1 MFVFDKN
8 AHACLSNQYNI
19 DDDIEIYDDHIDLI
33 GAHVKVNSG
42 EFKGCLAIINE
53 RQSFRHVQIADP
65 SHPNKRNVPKVS
77 MMTNPVLIADV
88 EILSPAPAP
97 PAGRAPPTTFAQASI
112 MKYMG
117 AEVRVRVGDMA
128 GFIGT
133 VAKVIVGDWYIT
145 DNPVITNAFR
155 ANKFDILRYPP
166 GYAAAKKLLAD
177 EQERRRAEREEK
189 ISAREKKRAERE
201 KTRVE
206 REKKRVEREKERAG
220 KDRHRVERENKLAD
234 REKKRADQEK
244 KRGTQE
250 EKQDETEESADDD
263 GEPSGTTSRKKK
275 KREEQRNS
283 VRSLAAAPAIIET
296 SSEPDSLVGATI
308 LITQGTHAG
317 KTGVVVERKSM
328 RRLQLDTL
336 PHHLRFEDV
345 TVLEYADNAKAIAGG
360 SSNSFTPDQ
369 NDFAQ
374 RYQRYMGARVKV
386 AQDVEPR
393 ECAGVEGRVIRVVI
407 LGDWYITDNPEMPA
421 AFTRA
426 KFDVIKYPPAYVENK
441 EDGTDEDEAHVGDA
455 HEQEEGAEY
464 VDMNEDESSNN
475 YGSLKRKN
483 LVDDDEEGDVLMK
496 GDDINENNN
505 GHLDSNSTGGEY
517 DPGSTGGDYDPGS
530 LDQESSKAGQ
540 HADNIHD
547 QNDLIDRAVTGDDDD
562 LGGHHSHAIDQE
574 DGTTPP
580 PFDPLVGASV
590 YIDRGKFLGHS
601 GTILKREA
609 RGWCTV
615 SGMPIKIKINSFAVI
630 DDGKVDMGA
639 VEAFSRQFPSVM
651 PRVIKPATVAGKR
664 KFSEQDMIGDGN
676 YARRATKHP
685 HISNVSQSTS
695 QPVLNPI
702 LLQEIP
708 ASLRYLPPD
717 TEIEI
722 FNRKTGR
729 IMRGKDAV
737 LLKDLSREL
746 MAHSEYEPIVPPP
759 RPSSKSRSVLF
770 VAHICGTL
778 CYNLAVHNY
787 ISHLS
792 STSHNYK
799 A

>member
-1 MFVFDKN
+1 LFVFDKN
-8 AHACLSNQYNI
+8 AHTCLSNQYNI

-77 MMTNPVLIADV
+77 MADPVLIADV
-88 EILSPAPAP
+88 EILTPAPAP
-97 PAGRAPPTTFAQASI
+97 PAGRVPPTTFAQASI

-117 AEVRVRVGDMA
+117 ADVRVLPSDPDRK

-166 GYAAAKKLLAD
+166 GYATAKKLLAD

-189 ISAREKKRAERE
+189 ISTREKKRAERE
-201 KTRVE
+201 KKRVE
-206 REKKRVEREKERAG
+206 REKKRVEREKKRAG
-220 KDRHRVERENKLAD
+220 KDRHRTEREKKLAD
-234 REKKRADQEK
+234 REKKRADQAK

-263 GEPSGTTSRKKK
+263 GKPSGTTSRNKT
-275 KREEQRNS
+275 KREEQSNS

-317 KTGVVVERKSM
+317 KTGVVVEKKSM

-336 PHHLRFEDV
+336 PEHLRFEDV
-345 TVLEYADNAKAIAGG
+345 TVLEYADNEKAIASG
-360 SSNSFTPDQ
+360 SSNGCTPDQ

-386 AQDVEPR
+386 VQDVEPR
-393 ECAGVEGRVIRVVI
+393 ECAGVEGRVIRVVV
-407 LGDWYITDNPEMPA
+407 LSDWYITDNPEMPV

-455 HEQEEGAEY
+455 NEQGNAEGVEY
-464 VDMNEDESSNN
+464 VDRNEDESSNN
-475 YGSLKRKN
+475 DGSLKRKR
-483 LVDDDEEGDVLMK
+483 LVDNDEEGYVLMKGDDGEEGDFLMK

-505 GHLDSNSTGGEY
+505 GDLDSNSTGSEY
-517 DPGSTGGDYDPGS
+517 DPGSPGGEYDTGS

-540 HADNIHD
+540 HADISHD
-547 QNDLIDRAVTGDDDD
+547 QNDIIDRAVTEKDDD
-562 LGGHHSHAIDQE
+562 LGAHHSHANDQE
-574 DGTTPP
+574 DGTPLP

-590 YIDRGKFLGHS
+590 YMDCGKFQGHS

-630 DDGKVDMGA
+630 DDGKVDIGA

-676 YARRATKHP
+676 YARPATKHP

-708 ASLRYLPPD
+708 ASLHYLPPD

-729 IMRGKDAV
+729 IMRGKDAI

-746 MAHSEYEPIVPPP
+746 MAHSEYEPIVPP
-759 RPSSKSRSVLF
+759 RPSSKSRYVLF

-778 CYNLAVHNY
+778 
-787 ISHLS
+787 
-792 STSHNYK
+792 
-799 A
+799 

>member
-8 AHACLSNQYNI
+8 AHTCLSNQYNI

-77 MMTNPVLIADV
+77 MADPVLIADV
-88 EILSPAPAP
+88 EILTPAPAP
-97 PAGRAPPTTFAQASI
+97 PAGRVPPTTFAQASI

-117 AEVRVRVGDMA
+117 ADVRVLPSDPDRK

-177 EQERRRAEREEK
+177 EHERRRAEREEK

-201 KTRVE
+201 KKRVE
-206 REKKRVEREKERAG
+206 REKKRVEREKKRAG
-220 KDRHRVERENKLAD
+220 KDRHRTEREKKLAD
-234 REKKRADQEK
+234 REKKRADQAK

-263 GEPSGTTSRKKK
+263 GKPSGTTSRNKT
-275 KREEQRNS
+275 KREEQSNS
-283 VRSLAAAPAIIET
+283 VRSLAAAPTIIET

-317 KTGVVVERKSM
+317 KTGVVVEKKSM

-336 PHHLRFEDV
+336 PEHLRFEDV
-345 TVLEYADNAKAIAGG
+345 TVLEYADNEKAIASG
-360 SSNSFTPDQ
+360 SSNGCTPDQ

-386 AQDVEPR
+386 VQDVEPR
-393 ECAGVEGRVIRVVI
+393 ECAGVEGRVIRVVV
-407 LGDWYITDNPEMPA
+407 LSDWYITDNPEMPV

-455 HEQEEGAEY
+455 NEQGNAEGVEY
-464 VDMNEDESSNN
+464 VDRNEDESSNN
-475 YGSLKRKN
+475 DGSLKRKR
-483 LVDDDEEGDVLMK
+483 LVDNDEEGYVLMKGDDGEEGDFLMK

-505 GHLDSNSTGGEY
+505 GDLDSNSTGSEY
-517 DPGSTGGDYDPGS
+517 DPGSPGGEYDTGS

-540 HADNIHD
+540 HADISHD
-547 QNDLIDRAVTGDDDD
+547 QNDIIDRAVTEKDDD
-562 LGGHHSHAIDQE
+562 LGAHHSHANDQE
-574 DGTTPP
+574 DGTPLP

-590 YIDRGKFLGHS
+590 YMDCGKFQGHS

-630 DDGKVDMGA
+630 DDGKVDIGA

-676 YARRATKHP
+676 YARPATKHP

-708 ASLRYLPPD
+708 ASLHYLPPD

-729 IMRGKDAV
+729 IMRGKDAI

-746 MAHSEYEPIVPPP
+746 MAHSEYEPIVPP
-759 RPSSKSRSVLF
+759 RPSSKSRYVLF

-778 CYNLAVHNY
+778 
-787 ISHLS
+787 
-792 STSHNYK
+792 
-799 A
+799 

>member
-1 MFVFDKN
+1 LFVFDKN
-8 AHACLSNQYNI
+8 AHTCLSNQYNI

-77 MMTNPVLIADV
+77 MADPVLIADV
-88 EILSPAPAP
+88 EILTPAPAP
-97 PAGRAPPTTFAQASI
+97 PAGRVPPTTFAQASI

-117 AEVRVRVGDMA
+117 ADVRVLPSDPDRK

-133 VAKVIVGDWYIT
+133 VAKVIVGDWYII

-177 EQERRRAEREEK
+177 EHERRRAEREEK

-201 KTRVE
+201 KKRVE
-206 REKKRVEREKERAG
+206 REKKHVEREKKRAG
-220 KDRHRVERENKLAD
+220 KDRHRTEREKKLAD
-234 REKKRADQEK
+234 REKKRADQAK

-263 GEPSGTTSRKKK
+263 GKPSGTTSRNKT
-275 KREEQRNS
+275 KREEQSNS
-283 VRSLAAAPAIIET
+283 VRSLAAAPTIIET

-317 KTGVVVERKSM
+317 KTGVVVEKKSM

-336 PHHLRFEDV
+336 PEHLRFEDV
-345 TVLEYADNAKAIAGG
+345 TVLEYADNEKAIASG
-360 SSNSFTPDQ
+360 SSNGCTPDQ

-386 AQDVEPR
+386 VQDVEPR
-393 ECAGVEGRVIRVVI
+393 ECAGVEGRVIRVVV
-407 LGDWYITDNPEMPA
+407 LSDWYITDNPEMPV

-455 HEQEEGAEY
+455 NEQGNAEGVEY
-464 VDMNEDESSNN
+464 VDRNEDESSNN
-475 YGSLKRKN
+475 DGSLKRKR
-483 LVDDDEEGDVLMK
+483 LVDNDEEGYVLMKGDDGEEGDFLMK

-505 GHLDSNSTGGEY
+505 GDLDSNSTGSEY
-517 DPGSTGGDYDPGS
+517 DPGSPGGEYDTGS

-540 HADNIHD
+540 HADISHD
-547 QNDLIDRAVTGDDDD
+547 QNDLIDRAVPEKDDD
-562 LGGHHSHAIDQE
+562 LGAHHRHANDQE
-574 DGTTPP
+574 DGTPLP

-590 YIDRGKFLGHS
+590 YMDCGKFQGHS

-630 DDGKVDMGA
+630 DDGKVDIGA

-676 YARRATKHP
+676 YARPATKHP

-708 ASLRYLPPD
+708 ASLHYLPPD

-729 IMRGKDAV
+729 IMRGKDAI
-737 LLKDLSREL
+737 LLKDLSKEL
-746 MAHSEYEPIVPPP
+746 MAHSEYEPIVPP
-759 RPSSKSRSVLF
+759 RPSSKSRYVLF

-778 CYNLAVHNY
+778 
-787 ISHLS
+787 
-792 STSHNYK
+792 
-799 A
+799 

>member
-1 MFVFDKN
+1 
-8 AHACLSNQYNI
+8 
-19 DDDIEIYDDHIDLI
+19 
-33 GAHVKVNSG
+33 
-42 EFKGCLAIINE
+42 
-53 RQSFRHVQIADP
+53 
-65 SHPNKRNVPKVS
+65 
-77 MMTNPVLIADV
+77 
-88 EILSPAPAP
+88 
-97 PAGRAPPTTFAQASI
+97 

-117 AEVRVRVGDMA
+117 ADVRVLPSDPDRK

-177 EQERRRAEREEK
+177 EHERRRAEREEK

-201 KTRVE
+201 KKRVE
-206 REKKRVEREKERAG
+206 REKKRVEREKKRAG
-220 KDRHRVERENKLAD
+220 KDRHRTEREKKLAD
-234 REKKRADQEK
+234 REKKRADQAK

-263 GEPSGTTSRKKK
+263 GKPSGTTSRNKT
-275 KREEQRNS
+275 KREEQSNS
-283 VRSLAAAPAIIET
+283 VRSLAAAPTIIET

-317 KTGVVVERKSM
+317 KTGVVVEKKSM

-336 PHHLRFEDV
+336 PEHLRFEDV
-345 TVLEYADNAKAIAGG
+345 TVLEYADNEKAIASG
-360 SSNSFTPDQ
+360 SSNGCTPDQ

-386 AQDVEPR
+386 VQDVEPR
-393 ECAGVEGRVIRVVI
+393 ECAGVEGRVIRVVV
-407 LGDWYITDNPEMPA
+407 LSDWYITDNPEMPV

-455 HEQEEGAEY
+455 NEQGNAEGVEY
-464 VDMNEDESSNN
+464 VDRNEDESSNN
-475 YGSLKRKN
+475 DGSLKRKR
-483 LVDDDEEGDVLMK
+483 LVDNDEEGYVLMKGDDGEEGDFLMK

-505 GHLDSNSTGGEY
+505 GDLDSNSTGSEY
-517 DPGSTGGDYDPGS
+517 DPGSPGGEYDTGS

-540 HADNIHD
+540 HADISHD
-547 QNDLIDRAVTGDDDD
+547 QNDIIDRAVTEKDDD
-562 LGGHHSHAIDQE
+562 LGAHHSHANDQE
-574 DGTTPP
+574 DGTPLP

-590 YIDRGKFLGHS
+590 YMDCGKFQGHS

-630 DDGKVDMGA
+630 DDGKVDIGA

-676 YARRATKHP
+676 YARPATKHP

-708 ASLRYLPPD
+708 ASLHYLPPD

-729 IMRGKDAV
+729 IMRGKDAI

-746 MAHSEYEPIVPPP
+746 MAHSEYEPIVPP
-759 RPSSKSRSVLF
+759 RPSSKSRYVLF

-778 CYNLAVHNY
+778 
-787 ISHLS
+787 
-792 STSHNYK
+792 
-799 A
+799 